1 MIPIMFRAAAL
12 RIPSAVLPL
21 LGAPEALML
30 PRRPWGRL
38 AHQKAWARP
47 ISSSQRLKKKRNGKT
62 RKNAFNVT
70 STGGY
75 ATQPYKGQSP

>member
-1 MIPIMFRAAAL
+1 MFPIMFRAAAL
-12 RIPSAVLPL
+12 RIPPAALPL

-30 PRRPWGRL
+30 SCRPWGRL
-38 AHQKAWARP
+38 AHQEAWARP